1 MIYLDSAATTKVL
14 PEAAKAAVKAMTEEY
29 ANPSSLHS
37 FGYEAEKIREK
48 ARETVAA
55 AAGVKDGEIVFTS
68 GGSGA
73 DNLAIFG
80 CLKNKKGGRIITS
93 AYEHPA
99 VLECFRA
106 LSPQFETVYLKP
118 EDGIITPDTLKNA
131 LTPDT
136 LLVSIMHVNNETGAL
151 NPIKELAKVTK
162 DFSDALFHTDAVQ
175 GFLKENASYSC
186 CDMASFSAHKTGAP
200 KGIGALYVKKD
211 VRLKP
216 LIYGG
221 GQEKGL
227 FCGTEN
233 VPAAAAWTE
242 AVKIL
247 LPSIDSRRKKADL
260 LKKKTQDI
268 LLSLGAVII
277 SPKISSPHIVTA
289 AFDGYIS
296 ENIVHFLEKKEI
308 YVSTGSACSSKKAS
322 ATFSAIGMEKYSS
335 SSLRISFADDTEKN
349 DIDIFASALEEALK
363 TLKRKQ

>member
-1 MIYLDSAATTKVL
+1 MIYLDSAATTAVL
-14 PEAAKAAVKAMTEEY
+14 PNAARAACNAMTDLF

-48 ARETVAA
+48 AREAIAA
-55 AAGVKDGEIVFTS
+55 AAGVKNDEIVFTS

-80 CLKNKKGGRIITS
+80 FLKNKKGGRIITS

-99 VLECFRA
+99 VLECFKA
-106 LSPQFETVYLKP
+106 LSSQFQTVYIKP
-118 EDGIITPDTLKNA
+118 ENGIITPDLLKKH

-136 LLVSIMHVNNETGAL
+136 VFVSIMHVNNETGAK
-151 NPIKELAKVTK
+151 NPIKELAKTTK
-162 DFSDALFHTDAVQ
+162 DYSDAVFHTDAVQ
-175 GFLKENASYSC
+175 GFLKEKSEYSF

-200 KGIGALYVKKD
+200 KGLGALYVKKGI
-211 VRLKP
+211 RLKP
-216 LIYGG
+216 LVFGG

-233 VPAAAAWTE
+233 IPAIAGWEE
-242 AVKIL
+242 AVKTLFPTISSRNQYAKSLKDKTAEKL
-247 LPSIDSRRKKADL
+247 LA
-260 LKKKTQDI
+260 
-268 LLSLGAVII
+268 LGAKII
-277 SPKISSPHIVTA
+277 SPEISSPHIITA
-289 AFDGYIS
+289 AFPGYVS

-322 ATFSAIGMEKYSS
+322 ATFSALGLEQYSQS
-335 SSLRISFADDTEKN
+335 SVRISFCDDTTPE

-363 TLKRKQ
+363 TLKRK